1 MSTSAVM
8 SVARRPRHNLAAIL
22 LEQRVEYASDARAV
36 VWDGGSW
43 TLAQVREHTLRMD
56 AVLAAKGIGRG
67 DVVLLRAPDS
77 PDWIAM
83 FLGAVRRGA
92 VVALAGM
99 GVSGDRLRVA
109 AERVAPRLVIS
120 DGPQVLAGTD
130 QVAPALL
137 VAHAADDVHPPDPGV
152 CAVAADDPCYMLM
165 TSGSTGPSKWAVHRH
180 RDIPGCIATYG
191 RRILKLRPGDLVW
204 SVAALPTSYGLG
216 KSLYFPLGA
225 GAAAW
230 IETTTRDP
238 ERLERACRDHGV
250 NVVAGVPT
258 WWARLARHVR
268 EGRVDGSAF
277 AGVRLA
283 VAAGELLDA
292 RVWEA
297 VAETTGMRIV
307 NSLGS
312 SEATNL
318 YTSDVVG
325 SPAAGRTGWVVPGYR
340 LKIEPAAGLSD
351 GAGELLVSGPTVMA
365 GYFGDPEATA
375 RALKGGWLHTGDLA
389 EWMPD
394 GGIRVLGRK
403 GDRIKVGATWVD
415 PARVQEIL
423 VADPDVADA
432 MCVPIVDDD
441 GVTRL
446 VAVVAARTPS
456 PAVQERLWE
465 RLAVLPSAER
475 PRALLVDTDLP
486 VTASGKVDRAELTVR
501 ARAALAT
508 PTQKVIHG
516 H

>member
-1 MSTSAVM
+1 MTASGAI
-8 SVARRPRHNLAAIL
+8 SVGGRSIHNLASIL
-22 LEQRVEYASDARAV
+22 LEQRAVSAPDARAV

-43 TLAQVREHTLRMD
+43 SVAQLRERTVQM
-56 AVLAAKGIGRG
+56 AGVFAAQGIGLG

-77 PDWIAM
+77 PGWIAI
-83 FLGAVRRGA
+83 FLGAVRCGA
-92 VVALAGM
+92 VVALTGM
-99 GVSGDRLRVA
+99 GVTGDRLQVA
-109 AERVAPRLVIS
+109 AARVSPRLVIS
-120 DGPQVLAGTD
+120 DGPKVLDGVEQIDPTTLAGLART
-130 QVAPALL
+130 
-137 VAHAADDVHPPDPGV
+137 HIPDPGICPV
-152 CAVAADDPCYMLM
+152 RVDDACYMLM
-165 TSGSTGPSKWAVHRH
+165 TSGSTGPSKWAVHTH

-191 RRILKLRPGDLVW
+191 RRVLKLRPGDLVW

-230 IETTTRDP
+230 IETKSRDP
-238 ERLERACRDHGV
+238 ERLEIACRVHGV

-268 EGRVDGSAF
+268 DGRVDGAAF
-277 AGVRLA
+277 ADVRLA

-325 SPAAGRTGWVVPGYR
+325 SPAAGRTGWVVPGYQ
-340 LKIEPAAGLSD
+340 LKIVPAAGVSD
-351 GAGELLVSGPTVMA
+351 GAGELLVAGPTVMDR
-365 GYFGDPEATA
+365 YFGDPEATA
-375 RALKGGWLHTGDLA
+375 RALDGGWLHTGDLV

-394 GGIRVLGRK
+394 GGIRILGRA

-415 PARVQEIL
+415 PARVQEVL
-423 VADPDVADA
+423 VGDPAVADA
-432 MCVPIVDDD
+432 MCLPIVDDE

-446 VAVVAARTPS
+446 VAAVATPMPS
-456 PAVQERLWE
+456 AGLEARLWE
-465 RLAVLPSAER
+465 RLAVLPDVER
-475 PRALLVDTDLP
+475 PRTLLVDTDLP
-486 VTASGKVDRAELTVR
+486 VTASGKVDRTELT
-501 ARAALAT
+501 ARASAALRN
-508 PTQKVIHG
+508 PTQKVMHG